1 MDPVPRKFTQQQDIN
16 SVFMTDVQ
24 IEDIQRER
32 IEVSKSQVPKQ
43 SRLPTKKAQPGH
55 HRTSQLKISTDKPSM
70 HRPFNN
76 KSSQNLS
83 PHSKHH

>member
-24 IEDIQRER
+24 IEDFQRKR

-43 SRLPTKKAQPGH
+43 SRLPTK
-55 HRTSQLKISTDKPSM
+55 
-70 HRPFNN
+70 
-76 KSSQNLS
+76 
-83 PHSKHH
+83 